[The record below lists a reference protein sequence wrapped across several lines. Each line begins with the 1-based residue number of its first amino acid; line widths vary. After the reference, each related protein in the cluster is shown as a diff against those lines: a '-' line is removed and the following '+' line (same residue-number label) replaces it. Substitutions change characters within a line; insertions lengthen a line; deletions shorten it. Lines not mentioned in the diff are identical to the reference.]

1 MVLQLFARTCSLGSF
16 WSDLR
21 QASRQIRRTP
31 AFSATASLV
40 LAAGFGVS
48 IAIFSIVRN
57 VLLAPLPY
65 IEPSRLIQIV
75 SWWPKTGGQTHWSAP
90 LRDAADWKSSLP
102 ALQDLA
108 LYRYNLANLTGRIPA
123 EASYGLRVSANL
135 MPMLGVQP
143 QLGRLFSAEYDRPG
157 SAHVIMLSDDLWRR
171 RFHGDPHIVGKTIHL
186 DSEGY
191 EVVAVMPK
199 GFNFPLKLGTN
210 ALLPTDQM
218 QYWVPLPIDLA
229 KEKRGG
235 PNAGVIARL
244 RPGVPLDEAQTQ
256 LNAACVR
263 LQQEFPDTNRGLS
276 ANLFSLRQLTVGQ
289 TNTPLLALLAATGL
303 ILLLTCAN
311 IASLLLAHGES
322 KRGELSIR
330 MALGG
335 TAARIARL
343 PILQSILLCG
353 AGGLLGVPLAIA
365 SMRLLLRLA
374 PVDVPRLA
382 NTGIDWKAALFGVI
396 LAFCSG
402 VFIGALNGL
411 QVLKRSPREALANAS
426 RTNARRPRTRLRSL
440 LVVSQIALA
449 LILLSGTGLMLR
461 TFFNLLSTDTG
472 YSAKNVFYGVTV
484 LPRTQYPEFE
494 QQQLFFTRVLAKLRS
509 TPHVESA
516 AVSTGFPFVGQY
528 DDIKAQSTE
537 MAASNRDSSVSADF
551 NAVSPG
557 YLETMGVRLLRG
569 RVVSEADT
577 ASTPKVAVIDENLAR
592 ALWPGSD
599 PLGRSINTGD
609 PQHPVW
615 AQVVGV
621 VAPTRNVS
629 IDLVARPGVFVPL
642 AQTTG
647 YVNFVV
653 IKTTNAP
660 REAAQ
665 LLNDAVTGVDANQTV
680 FFFQSLSSLIGDTIA
695 VRRFLLIVLAFFGA
709 AALVLSNLGIYGL
722 VSFIAASRAR
732 EVGIRIALGATKAN
746 IGRLIVWDG
755 LRLTLFGVGT
765 GVLLSAVAGRLLASL
780 LFGVRSFDVETVAL
794 TIAVLGLASTTAALI
809 PAWRSTQVQSMT
821 ALRAE

>member
-1 MVLQLFARTCSLGSF
+1 VHPLFARILSLGSF
-16 WSDLR
+16 WGDLR
-21 QASRQIRRTP
+21 QTSRQIRKTP
-31 AFSATASLV
+31 AFSATAVLV
-40 LAAGFGVS
+40 LAAGLGVS
-48 IAIFSIVRN
+48 IAIFSIVRT

-65 IEPSRLIQIV
+65 REPTRLLQIV
-75 SWWPKTGGQTHWSAP
+75 SWWPKTGDQTHWSAP
-90 LRDAADWKSSLP
+90 LRDAVDWKSSVP
-102 ALQDLA
+102 ALQELA
-108 LYRYNLANLTGRIPA
+108 LYRYNLANLTGSGPA

-135 MPMLGVQP
+135 MPMLGVRP
-143 QLGRLFSAEYDRPG
+143 QLGSWFSAEYDHPG
-157 SAHVIMLSDDLWRR
+157 SAHVVMLSDDLWRR
-171 RFHGDPHIVGKTIHL
+171 HFHADPQILGKTIHL

-191 EVVAVMPK
+191 EVVAVMPE

-244 RPGVPLDEAQTQ
+244 KPGVSFSEAQTQ
-256 LNAACVR
+256 LDSACVR
-263 LQQEFPDTNRGLS
+263 LQQEFPQTNHGLS
-276 ANLFSLRQLTVGQ
+276 AHLFSLRQQTVRQ

-322 KRGELSIR
+322 RSGELCIR

-343 PILQSILLCG
+343 PILQGMLLCG
-353 AGGLLGVPLAIA
+353 AGGLLGFPLAIA
-365 SMRLLLRLA
+365 SVHFLLRLA

-382 NTGIDWKAALFGVI
+382 NASIDWKAALFG
-396 LAFCSG
+396 LALALCCG
-402 VFIGALNGL
+402 VFIGAINAF
-411 QVLKRSPREALANAS
+411 QVLKRSPREVLATAS
-426 RTNARRPRTRLRSL
+426 RTNAGRPRTLLRSS
-440 LVVSQIALA
+440 LVVSQIAFA
-449 LILLSGTGLMLR
+449 VILLSGTGLMLR
-461 TFFNLLSTDTG
+461 TFINLWSTDTG
-472 YSAKNVFYGVTV
+472 YETKNVFYGVTV
-484 LPRTQYPEFE
+484 LPRTQYPQFE
-494 QQQLFFTRVLAKLRS
+494 KQQLFFNRVLARLRS

-537 MAASNRDSSVSADF
+537 MAATNRDSGVSADY
-551 NAVSPG
+551 NAVSPE

-569 RVVSEADT
+569 RFVSETDT
-577 ASTPKVAVIDENLAR
+577 ASTPKVAVIDENLAN

-599 PLGRSINTGD
+599 PLGRSINTSD

-621 VAPTRNVS
+621 VAPMRNVS
-629 IDLVARPGVFVPL
+629 IDLVARPGVLVPL

-653 IKTTNAP
+653 IKTTDAA

-665 LLNDAVTGVDANQTV
+665 LLKDAVTGVDADQTV

-695 VRRFLLIVLAFFGA
+695 VRRFLLIVLAFFAA

-722 VSFIAASRAR
+722 VSFIAASRTR
-732 EVGIRIALGATKAN
+732 EVGIRIALGATKTN
-746 IGRLIVWDG
+746 IGRLIASDG
-755 LRLTLFGVGT
+755 LRLTLLGVGT
-765 GVLLSAVAGRLLASL
+765 GVVLSAAVGRLLSSL
-780 LFGVRSFDVETVAL
+780 LFGVRSFDVETIAL

-809 PAWRSTQVQSMT
+809 PAWRSTRVQPMK
-821 ALRAE
+821 ALRTE

>member
-1 MVLQLFARTCSLGSF
+1 MVHQLFARTLSLGSF
-16 WSDLR
+16 WRDLR

-31 AFSATASLV
+31 AFSATAVLV
-40 LAAGFGVS
+40 LVAGFGVS
-48 IAIFSIVRN
+48 LAIFSIVRN

-65 IEPSRLIQIV
+65 KEPSRLIQIV
-75 SWWPKTGGQTHWSAP
+75 SWWPKTGDQTHWSAP
-90 LRDAADWKSSLP
+90 LRDAVDWKSSVP

-108 LYRYNLANLTGRIPA
+108 LYRYNLANLTGRGPA
-123 EASYGLRVSANL
+123 EAAYGLRVSANL

-143 QLGRLFSAEYDRPG
+143 QLGSWFSADYDHPG
-157 SAHVIMLSDDLWRR
+157 SAHVVMLSDDLWRR
-171 RFHGDPHIVGKTIHL
+171 RYHADPQIVGKTIHL

-244 RPGVPLDEAQTQ
+244 RPGVSFEEAQTQ

-263 LQQEFPDTNRGLS
+263 IQQELPQTNRGLS
-276 ANLFSLRQLTVGQ
+276 AHLFSLRHQTVRQ
-289 TNTPLLALLAATGL
+289 TNAPLLALLAATGL

-311 IASLLLAHGES
+311 IAGLLLAYGES
-322 KRGELSIR
+322 RSGELSIR

-343 PILQSILLCG
+343 PILQGILLCG

-365 SMRLLLRLA
+365 SLHLLLRLA

-382 NTGIDWKAALFGVI
+382 NASIDWKDALFGVA
-396 LAFCSG
+396 LALGSG
-402 VFIGALNGL
+402 MFIGAVNAL
-411 QVLKRSPREALANAS
+411 QILKRSPREVLANVS
-426 RTNARRPRTRLRSL
+426 RTNAGRPRTRLRSA

-449 LILLSGTGLMLR
+449 VILLSGTGLMLR
-461 TFFNLLSTDTG
+461 TFVNLLSTDTG
-472 YSAKNVFYGVTV
+472 YEAKNVFYGVTV
-484 LPRTQYPEFE
+484 LPRTQYPQFE
-494 QQQLFFTRVLAKLRS
+494 NQQLFFNRVLAKLRT

-516 AVSTGFPFVGQY
+516 AVSTGYPFVGQY
-528 DDIKAQSTE
+528 DDIKAQSSN
-537 MAASNRDSSVSADF
+537 MAAGNRDSAVSADF

-569 RVVSEADT
+569 RFVLETDT
-577 ASTPKVAVIDENLAR
+577 ASAPKVAVIDENLAR
-592 ALWPGSD
+592 ALWSGTD
-599 PLGRSINTGD
+599 PLGQSVNTGD

-629 IDLVARPGVFVPL
+629 IDLVARPGIFVPL
-642 AQTTG
+642 AQTQG

-653 IKTTNAP
+653 IKTTDAP

-665 LLNDAVTGVDANQTV
+665 LLKDAVTGVDANQSV
-680 FFFQSLSSLIGDTIA
+680 FFFQSMSSLIVDTIA

-709 AALVLSNLGIYGL
+709 AALVLSTLGIYGL
-722 VSFIAASRAR
+722 VSFIAASRKR

-746 IGRLIVWDG
+746 ISRLIVSDG
-755 LRLTLFGVGT
+755 LRLTLFGVGA
-765 GVLLSAVAGRLLASL
+765 GVLLSAAAGRMLASL

-809 PAWRSTQVQSMT
+809 PAWQTSQLQPMT